1 MILRWG
7 AGHLSTRG
15 PFPKNHVKEPGLGII
30 WREPGLAV
38 SQEEL
43 VASRCYKTA
52 DMIFIALPGLT
63 TMESDILA
71 REEAGWIR

>member
-1 MILRWG
+1 MILRWD
-7 AGHLSTRG
+7 AGHLSIGG

-30 WREPGLAV
+30 WRYPGLAV

-52 DMIFIALPGLT
+52 DMSFIALPGLT
-63 TMESDILA
+63 MIESDILA
-71 REEAGWIR
+71 LDEAGCIR